1 MITRKKVALCG
12 IPGMKK
18 EDIKKM
24 EKYVRNEY
32 PEVDFLFLSEKVLK
46 KEDLIEKCQDVEV
59 LISWDQEMD
68 EETYEKLNL
77 RAYCAASIGY
87 NAANIEAATKN
98 NVIVTNVPNYCLDEV
113 ATHTI
118 MLMLACYRKLYSMVP
133 YVKSGNW
140 DLDILGNIKRFE
152 DSIVGLL
159 GFGSIARAVAK
170 KLRGFGIKIIS
181 YDPFVNKEEM
191 EELNVLKVQLD
202 TLFKESDYLSL
213 HTPLLDTT
221 KEIIDKDSLK
231 KMKPTAYLINTA
243 RGGLINHE
251 DLYQALTNNYIQG
264 AGLDVLENEPPKE
277 IDKKLIALPN
287 TIITGHSAYLSEE
300 ASDLQLKITAKTVGR
315 ILNSTEPI
323 NVRNPQVL
331 NRIDWIK
338 K

>member
-1 MITRKKVALCG
+1 MNIRKKVALCG

-18 EDIKKM
+18 EDIVKM
-24 EKYVRNEY
+24 EKYVREEY
-32 PEVDFLFLSEKVLK
+32 PEVDFLFLSEEVLE
-46 KEDLIEKCQDVEV
+46 KEELIEKCQGVEV

-98 NVIVTNVPNYCLDEV
+98 NVIVTNVPDYCLDEV

-140 DLDILGNIKRFE
+140 DLDVLGSIKRFE

-170 KLRGFGIKIIS
+170 KLRGFEVKIIS

-191 EELNVLKVQLD
+191 EKLNVTKVQLN

-213 HTPLLDTT
+213 HTPLLDDT
-221 KEIIDKDSLK
+221 KEIINKDSLR
-231 KMKPTAYLINTA
+231 KMKPTTYLINTA

-251 DLYQALTNNYIQG
+251 DLYQALTNNHIQG
-264 AGLDVLENEPPKE
+264 AGLDVLKNEPPKT

-300 ASDLQLKITAKTVGR
+300 ASDLQLKITAETVGR

-338 K
+338 